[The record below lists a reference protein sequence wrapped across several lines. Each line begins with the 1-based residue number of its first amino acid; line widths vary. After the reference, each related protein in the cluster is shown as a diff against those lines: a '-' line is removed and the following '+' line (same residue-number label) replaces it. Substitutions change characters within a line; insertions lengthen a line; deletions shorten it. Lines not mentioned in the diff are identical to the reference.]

1 MRFFCLFVLTQ
12 QSEIVN
18 QGHRKSGVSRWT
30 TKKERGPKSHKWQ
43 KRHQKVRIR
52 TIRTHRCHKNSTAS
66 VGAVYVSDP
75 DLLLTQ
81 RRGKSNFLIGVN
93 KASHYRELHLD
104 SHVQI
109 AELFV
114 PGLELPLRSHSWYLT
129 TTRGILVRDSAV
141 YYRKSDTS
149 MEKLTAF
156 TYKIV

>member
-1 MRFFCLFVLTQ
+1 M
-12 QSEIVN
+12 
-18 QGHRKSGVSRWT
+18 
-30 TKKERGPKSHKWQ
+30 
-43 KRHQKVRIR
+43 
-52 TIRTHRCHKNSTAS
+52 RTHRCHKNSTAS

-93 KASHYRELHLD
+93 KASDYHELHLD

-156 TYKIV
+156 IYKIV